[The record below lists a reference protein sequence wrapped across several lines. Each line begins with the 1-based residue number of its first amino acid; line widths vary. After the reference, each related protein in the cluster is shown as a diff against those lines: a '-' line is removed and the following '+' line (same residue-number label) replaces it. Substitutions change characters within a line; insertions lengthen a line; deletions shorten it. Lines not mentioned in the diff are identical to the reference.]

1 MEESDESTT
10 DTDGY
15 TDDDRQG
22 IVDTLVTVM
31 LQLIQED
38 PWIAAPTMMD
48 RMVTTGPLHT
58 REEVLEL
65 FRGRPIFMR
74 AVTRMEI
81 LRTAVVNG
89 MVGDLPISTRVPV
102 GEAVGWTIPGDDRY
116 IGWWAPCV
124 TGGGPVYHVRM
135 IPVWQ
140 GDLSRYPRDEEDEY
154 TEDYLRGLDT
164 ETSEEE
170 EQEER

>member
-1 MEESDESTT
+1 M
-10 DTDGY
+10 
-15 TDDDRQG
+15 
-22 IVDTLVTVM
+22 DTLVTVM

-38 PWIAAPTMMD
+38 PWIAVPTMMD

-74 AVTRMEI
+74 AVTRMET
-81 LRTAVVNG
+81 LRTAAVNE
-89 MVGDLPISTRVPV
+89 MVGDLPVSTRVPV
-102 GEAVGWTIPGDDRY
+102 GEAVGWTIPGVDRY

-135 IPVWQ
+135 IPVWR
-140 GDLSRYPRDEEDEY
+140 GDLSRYPHDEEDEF

-164 ETSEEE
+164 QTSEEE